1 MSKALNLYRSLYREL
16 SKQYVAAMTVHINGD
31 NARNEAKAKYE
42 AIQKKTTPKPVEYL
56 PAPRVSHYDSST
68 LREYFTNGSGDAAQ
82 IQHAE
87 DMLLFLENQR
97 GYKDLLARYNPGVDM
112 ADQERV
118 RLSARRVGLEVPTGK
133 KDFEE

>member
-1 MSKALNLYRSLYREL
+1 MSKSLNLYRSLYREL
-16 SKQYVAAMTVHINGD
+16 SKQYVAAMTVHVNGD
-31 NARNEAKAKYE
+31 NQRNEAKAKYE
-42 AIQKKTTPKPVEYL
+42 AIQKKTSPKPVEKL
-56 PAPRVSHYDSST
+56 PTPRTSHYDSSA
-68 LREYFTNGSGDAAQ
+68 LREYFTTGTGDAEQ

-97 GYKDLLARYNPGVDM
+97 GYKELLARYNPGVDM

-133 KDFEE
+133 KDFED

>member
-1 MSKALNLYRSLYREL
+1 MSKSLNLYRSLYREL
-16 SKQYVAAMTVHINGD
+16 SKQYVAAMTIHVNGD
-31 NARNEAKAKYE
+31 NQRNEAKAKYE
-42 AIQKKTTPKPVEYL
+42 AIQKKTAPKPFEKL
-56 PAPRVSHYDSST
+56 PVPRTTHYDSSA
-68 LREYFTNGSGDAAQ
+68 LREYFTNGTGDAAQ

-97 GYKDLLARYNPGVDM
+97 GYKELLARYNPGVDM

-133 KDFEE
+133 KDFED